1 MSYKLEKPYTDTQ
14 RADFI
19 VEYNRKNGLRIE
31 ETDKN
36 LFALEPNEIIVD
48 GEPVINPD
56 YEQEHFEAVKALK
69 LKENDEKVN
78 IALVHT
84 FTIEVGENKTPC
96 EFIYNEK
103 TERNLNSSAIGFLA
117 GQYEAKQWTDEQ
129 GITVNLTAE
138 DVAAVLLTFNDF
150 ANDLWEKWGDY
161 HTQINACT
169 TAEEVEAIVIN
180 YGDEEAEETETVEKE
195 PQEEE
200 TNEEN
205 SEVEEDLSNK
215 ENIDDS
221 EEKTTQENLAVEE
234 PETEN

>member
-1 MSYKLEKPYTDTQ
+1 MSYCLKKPYTDTQ

-19 VEYNRKNGLRIE
+19 VEYNRKNGLKIE

-48 GEPVINPD
+48 GEPVIDPD
-56 YEQEHFEAVKALK
+56 YEQEHFEQVKALK

-117 GQYEAKQWTDEQ
+117 GQYETKQWTDEQ

-150 ANDLWEKWGDY
+150 ANELWEKWGDY

-169 TAEEVEAIVIN
+169 TAEEIEAIVIN
-180 YGDEEAEETETVEKE
+180 YGDE
-195 PQEEE
+195 PIEEE

-205 SEVEEDLSNK
+205 SEVEEL
-215 ENIDDS
+215 
-221 EEKTTQENLAVEE
+221 TE
-234 PETEN
+234 PDIAEYTKRILRFKDGKIIEDTRRK

>member
-1 MSYKLEKPYTDTQ
+1 MSYCLEKPYTDTQ

-19 VEYNRKNGLRIE
+19 VEYNRKNGLKIE

-36 LFALEPNEIIVD
+36 LIALEPNEIIVD

-56 YEQEHFEAVKALK
+56 YEQQHFEQVKALK

-78 IALVHT
+78 IALIKT
-84 FTIEVGENKTPC
+84 FTIEVGEDKTPC

-129 GITVNLTAE
+129 GITVNLSAE

-150 ANDLWEKWGDY
+150 ANAIWDKWGNY
-161 HTQINACT
+161 KQQIEQCE
-169 TAEEVEAIVIN
+169 TAEEVEEIVIN
-180 YGDEEAEETETVEKE
+180 YGDEE
-195 PQEEE
+195 PQTEEE
-200 TNEEN
+200 VNEEN
-205 SEVEEDLSNK
+205 SEVEP
-215 ENIDDS
+215 
-221 EEKTTQENLAVEE
+221 EE
-234 PETEN
+234 ETEN

>member
-19 VEYNRKNGLRIE
+19 VEYNHKNGLKIE

-36 LFALEPNEIIVD
+36 LFALEANEIIVD

-56 YEQEHFEAVKALK
+56 YEQEHFEQVKALK

-78 IALVHT
+78 IALVQT
-84 FTIEVGENKTPC
+84 FTIEVGEDKTPC

-117 GQYEAKQWTDEQ
+117 GQYETKQWTDEQ
-129 GITVNLTAE
+129 GITVNLSAE

-150 ANDLWEKWGDY
+150 ANAIWDKWGNY
-161 HTQINACT
+161 KQQIEQCE
-169 TAEEVEAIVIN
+169 TAEEIEEIVIN
-180 YGDEEAEETETVEKE
+180 YGDEEVTEES
-195 PQEEE
+195 
-200 TNEEN
+200 
-205 SEVEEDLSNK
+205 SEVEEAESTGIETD
-215 ENIDDS
+215 ENYPEISDS
-221 EEKTTQENLAVEE
+221 LDNEE
-234 PETEN
+234 

>member
-1 MSYKLEKPYTDTQ
+1 MSYCLEKPYTDTQ

-19 VEYNRKNGLRIE
+19 VEYNRKNGLKIE
-31 ETDKN
+31 ETAMA

-56 YEQEHFEAVKALK
+56 YEHEHFEEVKALK

-117 GQYEAKQWTDEQ
+117 GTYETKQWTDEQ
-129 GITVNLTAE
+129 GITVNLYAE
-138 DVAAVLLTFNDF
+138 DVALVLLTFNDF

-161 HTQINACT
+161 FTQINACT

-180 YGDEEAEETETVEKE
+180 YGDE
-195 PQEEE
+195 PIEEE
-200 TNEEN
+200 
-205 SEVEEDLSNK
+205 
-215 ENIDDS
+215 
-221 EEKTTQENLAVEE
+221 TTQENLAVEE
-234 PETEN
+234 PETEE